1 MTNVVLSWSPFPLG
15 SFRMSFS
22 YNDIQRTFLES
33 QERSY
38 GPSLRWDLNPRS
50 YVQLSYRS
58 LLDASLSQRF
68 EDDVATAVL
77 HWGF

>member
-1 MTNVVLSWSPFPLG
+1 
-15 SFRMSFS
+15 MSFS